1 MRKWYKEWKQKR
13 EVKIGTIDITE
24 HTVGLATEYDQN
36 RISSTDLM
44 TIVTTT

>member
-1 MRKWYKEWKQKR
+1 MWYKHNDGIPQLTS
-13 EVKIGTIDITE
+13 TI
-24 HTVGLATEYDQN
+24 VRRVATEYDQN